1 MMSQYVDHR
10 LTVFDSASG
19 GNLLTEHCLLA
30 VVVHEWT
37 ENKLRPAPRA
47 VDCPARQATRHFLH
61 ILLSVTTID
70 AQSVKLHD
78 LTSVVL
84 VDSRLAFLGLLR
96 LRLLRILIWV
106 AH

>member
-1 MMSQYVDHR
+1 MMSQYVDHH

-30 VVVHEWT
+30 VIVHERT

-47 VDCPARQATRHFLH
+47 VNRPPRQAARHLLH
-61 ILLSVTTID
+61 ILLSVTAID

-84 VDSRLAFLGLLR
+84 IDSRLAFLGLLL
-96 LRLLRILIWV
+96 LRILRILIWV